1 MSEARRHPFLTEIAT
16 SGPWTV
22 FLVEDSPLVE
32 PLVSEPAVWTDVD
45 HSTWLDHSVEVFND
59 SSQSIVRL
67 LDGSDAW
74 QRIESNEL
82 PEIRELEEV
91 EVTEVVVDVDKVSF
105 KVSETGVPVL
115 VKVSYFPNWKV
126 EGATGPWRATPNLM
140 VVLPTEEKVV
150 LTYGRTGIDLF
161 SIFLSLIGLV
171 LLLLLRFRPEIEIED
186 IKSSRADELLGKWT
200 QRTKNEALSDD
211 SESSI

>member
-1 MSEARRHPFLTEIAT
+1 M
-16 SGPWTV
+16 
-22 FLVEDSPLVE
+22 
-32 PLVSEPAVWTDVD
+32 
-45 HSTWLDHSVEVFND
+45 
-59 SSQSIVRL
+59 
-67 LDGSDAW
+67 
-74 QRIESNEL
+74 
-82 PEIRELEEV
+82 
-91 EVTEVVVDVDKVSF
+91 SF

-200 QRTKNEALSDD
+200 QRTKKEALSDD